1 MESAQHNAAMLMSY
15 CFGAAPQRQSCNS
28 TEWFFGRLHWDS
40 TESFGSMGFWACVRA
55 GTQYLDGEKGWRTS
69 LALAALPALVLT
81 IGSLILPETPNSLI
95 ERGHDSKAR
104 AQCHP

>member
-1 MESAQHNAAMLMSY
+1 MHEGIL
-15 CFGAAPQRQSCNS
+15 GA
-28 TEWFFGRLHWDS
+28 H
-40 TESFGSMGFWACVRA
+40 A

-95 ERGHDSKAR
+95 ERGHDSKACTITLTQSLLSECCVVFHFR
-104 AQCHP
+104 VMP